1 MSNISD
7 ILYLLF
13 HNRLHIK
20 WASWSNAGSQT
31 QFHYETTKTAIDF
44 ATERC
49 LWCSS
54 WWYKSLQN
62 NFLQESRL
70 VKWGASFRWSSL
82 YAALM
87 WNSDQMTIVMT
98 HLTVDSG
105 MNMSVF
111 NKIHQQNKCSS
122 KLWPWF
128 DFWWIS
134 KLHIWYIDYSRMIL
148 RLLLCD
154 PSWPQM
160 ILMMIIIISIFEIVI
175 MNSRLFF
182 VVSKIY
188 EYHQDWN

>member
-1 MSNISD
+1 MQVPLWDNKNCFRFGTFDVSVGEI
-7 ILYLLF
+7 I
-13 HNRLHIK
+13 
-20 WASWSNAGSQT
+20 
-31 QFHYETTKTAIDF
+31 HYKITK
-44 ATERC
+44 
-49 LWCSS
+49 
-54 WWYKSLQN
+54 
-62 NFLQESRL
+62 ESRF
-70 VKWGASFRWSSL
+70 VDAGMKMSF
-82 YAALM
+82 
-87 WNSDQMTIVMT
+87 
-98 HLTVDSG
+98 
-105 MNMSVF
+105 F
-111 NKIHQQNKCSS
+111 NNIHQQSKCSS

-160 ILMMIIIISIFEIVI
+160 ILMMIIIISVFEIVI